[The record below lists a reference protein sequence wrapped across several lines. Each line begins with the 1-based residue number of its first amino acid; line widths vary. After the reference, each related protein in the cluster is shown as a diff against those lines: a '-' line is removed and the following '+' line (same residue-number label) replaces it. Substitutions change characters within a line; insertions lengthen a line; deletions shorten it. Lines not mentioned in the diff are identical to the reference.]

1 MTTDQERRAAPRFN
15 IHVPTEYEHVNTPA
29 GTGHT
34 ENVSVSGV
42 LVERTSAELPIDTEL
57 RMRFSFF
64 QGSFATVF
72 TAAVV
77 RYTEGG
83 FAARFVNVDT
93 AQIEVLQRAFSVP
106 PPL

>member
-1 MTTDQERRAAPRFN
+1 MTIDQERRVAPRFS
-15 IHVPTEYEHVNTPA
+15 IQVPTEYEYETSTP
-29 GTGHT
+29 GTGLT
-34 ENVSVSGV
+34 ENVSSSGV

-77 RYTEGG
+77 RYTEDG
-83 FAARFVNVDT
+83 FAARFVNLDT